1 MDQTTANVQS
11 DTQQEAIVSDQSQ
24 PQEQVVDFQSLI
36 PEDYKEEKSLQNFSN
51 MNDFVKSYLHS
62 QKLVGAD
69 KIPVPNKMAT
79 DEDWKAVYDRLGR
92 PETPDGYKYNLPKET
107 KLEESTL
114 KAFSEEAHKLGLLP
128 KQAEGIIN
136 YYNSI
141 AEQSEQAA
149 TVNEEAARA
158 EAEAE
163 LRKEYG
169 PAYDLK
175 IAQARNLATNTFG
188 QDFLR
193 DTKLA
198 DGSVLGNHP
207 QVVRAFAD
215 LASKMSEDGIVQGEA
230 ASAMTVKEIDGEI
243 ESLTQ
248 PGSAYWD
255 KTHINHRKAV
265 SEVQRLYELKNN
277 G

>member
-11 DTQQEAIVSDQSQ
+11 DTQPDAIVSDQSQ
-24 PQEQVVDFQSLI
+24 PQEQVVDFKSLI
-36 PEDYKEEKSLQNFSN
+36 PEDFKEEKSLQNFQN

-79 DEDWKAVYDRLGR
+79 DEDWNAVYQRLGR
-92 PETPDGYKYNLPKET
+92 PETPDGYKYELPKET

-128 KQAEGIIN
+128 KQAQGIIN
-136 YYNSI
+136 YYNSM

-149 TVNEEAARA
+149 QVNEEAARA
-158 EAEAE
+158 SAEAE

-175 IAQARNLATNTFG
+175 IAQARNLATNSLG
-188 QDFLR
+188 SDFLKN
-193 DTKLA
+193 TKLA
-198 DGSVLGNHP
+198 DGTVLGNHP

-215 LASKMSEDGIVQGEA
+215 LASKMSEDSMVPGEST
-230 ASAMTVKEIDGEI
+230 SAMTVKEIDSEI

>member
-11 DTQQEAIVSDQSQ
+11 DTQPDAIVSDQSQ
-24 PQEQVVDFQSLI
+24 PQEQVVDFKSLI
-36 PEDYKEEKSLQNFSN
+36 PEDFKEEKSLQNFQN

-79 DEDWKAVYDRLGR
+79 DEDWNAVYQRLGR
-92 PETPDGYKYNLPKET
+92 PETPDGYKYELPKET

-128 KQAEGIIN
+128 KQAQGIIN
-136 YYNSI
+136 YYNSMAEA
-141 AEQSEQAA
+141 AEQSA
-149 TVNEEAARA
+149 TVNEETARA

-175 IAQARNLATNTFG
+175 IAQAKNLATSALG
-188 QDFLR
+188 ADFLR

-198 DGSVLGNHP
+198 DGTILGNHP

-215 LASKMSEDGIVQGEA
+215 LASKISEDSIVQGDSP
-230 ASAMTVKEIDGEI
+230 SAMTIKEIDSEI
-243 ESLTQ
+243 ETLTQ

-255 KTHINHRKAV
+255 KSHINHRKAV
-265 SEVQRLYELKNN
+265 NEVQKLYELKNN